1 MQEFSEMNERLTD
14 LHSQKQKLA
23 RQLRDK
29 EEEMEV
35 VMQKVESLRQEL
47 RRTERL
53 KKEVSS
59 KLRIYEIVV
68 ICKVFWWNIFLM
80 LFVNLLN
87 FSYFKRYHF
96 CFIRIWSV
104 QVSVEVVSLL
114 LKIINRFGKNVR
126 TLPINKCMYFC
137 SWKSKLKLR
146 LLRHPKT
153 GNCES
158 GVSSTLS
165 SWKVK

>member
-1 MQEFSEMNERLTD
+1 MKYFFN
-14 LHSQKQKLA
+14 
-23 RQLRDK
+23 
-29 EEEMEV
+29 V
-35 VMQKVESLRQEL
+35 VCKSFKFFLFQTVPFLFYKN
-47 RRTERL
+47 L
-53 KKEVSS
+53 KCPV
-59 KLRIYEIVV
+59 
-68 ICKVFWWNIFLM
+68 C
-80 LFVNLLN
+80 
-87 FSYFKRYHF
+87 
-96 CFIRIWSV
+96 
-104 QVSVEVVSLL
+104 VEVVSLL